1 MIKIIKIPGGN
12 ILQKEE
18 LFENNLINDT
28 YLVDSLSSTKKI
40 IDWTIFCGVFYSKLL
55 SYSKEMN
62 WRSVFVEDN
71 PDGIFQKI
79 FVIEINERIVG
90 DVSRRLDEI
99 LDELNEFCNEND
111 YGDYFKEIS
120 FIFKR

>member
-1 MIKIIKIPGGN
+1 
-12 ILQKEE
+12 
-18 LFENNLINDT
+18 
-28 YLVDSLSSTKKI
+28 
-40 IDWTIFCGVFYSKLL
+40 
-55 SYSKEMN
+55 MN
-62 WRSVFVEDN
+62 WGSVFVEDN

-90 DVSRRLDEI
+90 EVSRRLDEI

-111 YGDYFKEIS
+111 YGDYYKEIS

>member
-1 MIKIIKIPGGN
+1 M
-12 ILQKEE
+12 QKEE

-40 IDWTIFCGVFYSKLL
+40 DDWTIFCGVFYSKLL
-55 SYSKEMN
+55 SYSEEMN